1 MIGARNVKPSTDGK
15 RKTRNDMILAAVLLL
30 VAAAS
35 FLLWH
40 FSRAE
45 GESVTVKVDGT
56 ETAVYPLSEDREVE
70 IIGGED
76 NEYRNVVVIRDGK
89 VSVSEANCPDG
100 ICVKTRSASR
110 AGESIVCLP
119 HKLVIEVTGEKSASG
134 LDMTA

>member
-1 MIGARNVKPSTDGK
+1 MSRARNVKPSADGK
-15 RKTRNDMILAAVLLL
+15 HKTRNDIILAAVLLL

-35 FLLWH
+35 FLWWH

-45 GESVTVKVDGT
+45 GDSVTVTVDGVR
-56 ETAVYPLSEDREVE
+56 TAVYSLSEDREVE
-70 IIGGED
+70 ITGG
-76 NEYRNVVVIRDGK
+76 EYRNVMVIRDGK

-119 HKLVIEVTGEKSASG
+119 HRLVIEVIGEEKESG